1 MEETGVQANVNS
13 YKEIEKIFIASAKN
27 KASDIHIKGGM
38 KIVFRVSTHLYD
50 VGSKIYSAEEVK
62 NLIYDI
68 MTPQQIKIFEE
79 TGSVDFAYSVEG
91 TGRFRIN
98 VYKDRGSVAIAARRV
113 NTYIPDFKE
122 LNLPEEVMKKIA
134 SYPSGLVLV
143 VGPTGQGKSTTL
155 ASILQYI
162 NKTRRVHL
170 ITIEDPIE
178 YLFVDEKAII
188 NQREV
193 GIDVPSFH
201 DALKYMLRQNPDV
214 ILIGEMRD
222 AESVD
227 AALVASETGHLVFS
241 TLHASGAP
249 QTIGRILDLFP
260 AEKHDQI
267 RQMLAFNLKA
277 VICQKLLP
285 SCKEGVKMVP
295 VLEIMIVNPIIQKL
309 IAEKED
315 KKIIDVI
322 RGGQEEGMQD
332 FNQALY
338 KWIKTGYITE
348 QVALRVSPNPEHLK
362 MMLKGIVIS
371 EERKIIQ

>member
-1 MEETGVQANVNS
+1 MEETSILTKPVT
-13 YKEIEKIFIASAKN
+13 YKDIEKIFIASAKN
-27 KASDIHIKGGM
+27 KASDIHIKPGM
-38 KIVFRVSTHLYD
+38 KVVFRVSTHLYD
-50 VGSKIYSAEEVK
+50 VGNKIYSPEEVK
-62 NLIYDI
+62 NLIYEI
-68 MTPQQIKIFEE
+68 MTQKQINMFEE
-79 TGSVDFAYSVEG
+79 YGSMDFAYSIEG
-91 TGRFRIN
+91 VGRFRIN
-98 VYKDRGSVAIAARRV
+98 VYKDRGNIAIAVRRV
-113 NTYIPDFKE
+113 NTYIPTFSE
-122 LNLPEEVMKKIA
+122 LNLPEEVMKKI
-134 SYPSGLVLV
+134 SHYTSGLVLV

-162 NKTRRVHL
+162 NTTRRVHL

-178 YLFVDEKAII
+178 YLFTDEKAII

-193 GIDVPSFH
+193 GIDVPTFS
-201 DALKYMLRQNPDV
+201 DALKYMMRQNPDV

-227 AALVASETGHLVFS
+227 AALIASETGHLVFS

-260 AEKHDQI
+260 ADKHDQI
-267 RQMLAFNLKA
+267 RLMLAFNLRA

-295 VLEIMIVNPIIQKL
+295 VLEIMLVNPIIQKL
-309 IAEKED
+309 IADKED
-315 KKIIDVI
+315 KKIIDAI

-332 FNQALY
+332 FNQALH
-338 KWIKTGYITE
+338 KWIKTGYLTE
-348 QVALRVSPNPEHLK
+348 QVAMKASPNPEQLK
-362 MMLKGIVIS
+362 MMLKGIILS

>member
-1 MEETGVQANVNS
+1 MEETTVQAKAAS

-27 KASDIHIKGGM
+27 KASDIHM
-38 KIVFRVSTHLYD
+38 KPNMKVVFRVSTQLYD
-50 VGSKIYSAEEVK
+50 VGNKVYSKEEIKNIIYE
-62 NLIYDI
+62 I
-68 MTPQQIKIFEE
+68 MTPNQIRAFEE
-79 TGSVDFAYSVEG
+79 SGSVDFAYSIENV
-91 TGRFRIN
+91 GRFRIN

-122 LNLPEEVMKKIA
+122 LNLPEEVMKKI
-134 SYPSGLVLV
+134 SHYPSGLVLV
-143 VGPTGQGKSTTL
+143 VGPTGQGKSTSL

-162 NKTRRVHL
+162 NKMRRVHL

-178 YLFVDEKAII
+178 YLFTDDKAII

-193 GIDVPSFH
+193 GIDVPTFH

-222 AESVD
+222 AISVD

-260 AEKHDQI
+260 ADKHDQI

-295 VLEIMIVNPIIQKL
+295 VLEIMIVNPMIQKL

-315 KKIIDVI
+315 KKILDVI

-338 KWIKTGYITE
+338 KWIKAGYLSE
-348 QVALRVSPNPEHLK
+348 QVALRASTNPEQLK
-362 MMLKGIVIS
+362 MMLKGIILS

>member
-1 MEETGVQANVNS
+1 MEETSVQANVNS

-50 VGSKIYSAEEVK
+50 VGNKIYSAEEVK

>member
-1 MEETGVQANVNS
+1 MEESSVVAKTVA
-13 YKEIEKIFIASAKN
+13 YKDIEKIFIASAKN
-27 KASDIHIKGGM
+27 KASDIHIKPGM
-38 KIVFRVSTHLYD
+38 KIVFRVSTQLYD
-50 VGSKIYSAEEVK
+50 VGNKIYTNEEIK
-62 NLIYDI
+62 NLIYEI
-68 MTPQQIKIFEE
+68 MTPMQIKMFEE
-79 TGSVDFAYSVEG
+79 EGSVDFAHSVEG
-91 TGRFRIN
+91 VGRFRIN
-98 VYKDRGSVAIAARRV
+98 VYKDRGNIAIAIRRV
-113 NTYIPDFKE
+113 NTYIPTFSE
-122 LNLPEEVMKKIA
+122 LNLPEEVMKKI
-134 SYPSGLVLV
+134 SHYPSGLVLI

-162 NKTRRVHL
+162 NMTRRVHI

-178 YLFVDEKAII
+178 YLFTDEKAII

-193 GIDVPSFH
+193 GIDVPTFSH
-201 DALKYMLRQNPDV
+201 ALKYMLRQNPDV

-249 QTIGRILDLFP
+249 QTIGRIIDLFP
-260 AEKHDQI
+260 ADKHDQI
-267 RQMLAFNLKA
+267 RQMLAFNLRA

-309 IAEKED
+309 ILEKED

-322 RGGQEEGMQD
+322 RGSQEEGMQD
-332 FNQALY
+332 FNQALH
-338 KWIKTGYITE
+338 KWIKAGYLTE
-348 QVALRVSPNPEHLK
+348 QVALKASPNPEQLK
-362 MMLKGIVIS
+362 MMLKGIILT

>member
-1 MEETGVQANVNS
+1 MQAKSVS

-27 KASDIHIKGGM
+27 KASDIHIKPYM
-38 KIVFRVSTHLYD
+38 KVVFRVSTQLYD
-50 VGSKIYSAEEVK
+50 VGNKVYSKEEVK
-62 NLIYDI
+62 NLIYEI
-68 MTPQQIKIFEE
+68 MTPNQIRAFEDS
-79 TGSVDFAYSVEG
+79 GSVDFAYSIEG
-91 TGRFRIN
+91 IGRFRIN
-98 VYKDRGSVAIAARRV
+98 VYKDRGSVAIAVRRV

-122 LNLPEEVMKKIA
+122 LNLPEDVMKKIA
-134 SYPSGLVLV
+134 HYPSGLVLV

-155 ASILQYI
+155 SSVLQYI

-178 YLFVDEKAII
+178 YLFTDDKAIM

-193 GIDVPSFH
+193 GIDVVSFH

-227 AALVASETGHLVFS
+227 ASLVASETGHLVFS

-260 AEKHDQI
+260 ADKHDQI
-267 RQMLAFNLKA
+267 RQMLAFNLRA

-285 SCKEGVKMVP
+285 SCKEGVKMIP

-309 IAEKED
+309 ISEKED
-315 KKIIDVI
+315 KKIMDVI
-322 RGGQEEGMQD
+322 RGSQEEGMQD

-338 KWIKTGYITE
+338 KWIKAGYLTE
-348 QVALRVSPNPEHLK
+348 QVALRASPNPEHLK
-362 MMLKGIVIS
+362 MMLKGIVLS

>member
-50 VGSKIYSAEEVK
+50 VGNKIYSAEEVK

>member
-1 MEETGVQANVNS
+1 MEEITTQIKADS
-13 YKEIEKIFIASAKN
+13 YTEIEKIFIAAAKN
-27 KASDIHIKGGM
+27 KASDIHIKPNM

-50 VGSKIYSAEEVK
+50 VGNKIYSKEEVR
-62 NLIYDI
+62 NMIYEI
-68 MTPQQIKIFEE
+68 MLPNQIKIFEE
-79 TGSVDFAYSVEG
+79 FGSFDFAYSVEG
-91 TGRFRIN
+91 VGRFRIN
-98 VYKDRGSVAIAARRV
+98 VYKDRGTVAIAARRV

-122 LNLPEEVMKKIA
+122 LNLPEEVMKKI
-134 SYPSGLVLV
+134 STYPSGLVLV

-178 YLFVDEKAII
+178 YLFVDDKAII
-188 NQREV
+188 NQREI
-193 GIDVPSFH
+193 GIDVVSFH
-201 DALKYMLRQNPDV
+201 DALRYMLRQNPDV

-260 AEKHDQI
+260 ADKHDQI
-267 RQMLAFNLKA
+267 RQMLAFNLRA

-309 IAEKED
+309 ITEKED
-315 KKIIDVI
+315 KKVIDVI
-322 RGGQEEGMQD
+322 RGGQQEGMQD

-338 KWIKTGYITE
+338 KWIKGGYLTE
-348 QVALRVSPNPEHLK
+348 QVALRASPNPEQLK
-362 MMLKGIVIS
+362 MMLKGIVLS